1 MTKYETICIRRQG
14 LDLLHTEGAD
24 FAAKITYLAHTPGQ
38 VYDPRTGIK
47 QEMLIP
53 QYGKWE

>member
-1 MTKYETICIRRQG
+1 MTKHETVSINRHG
-14 LDLLHTEGAD
+14 LSFVHSEGAD

-38 VYDPRTGIK
+38 VYDPRVGVK

-53 QYGKWE
+53 ILGRWE